1 MAKQSAKVAI
11 KPAEVRLEGDFW
23 QVVLGASWMWTLFQV
38 LLRLLSWRGERRR
51 RRRLENR
58 ALRRHL

>member
-1 MAKQSAKVAI
+1 MAKRPVEVRV
-11 KPAEVRLEGDFW
+11 KPAEIRLEGDFW
-23 QVVLGASWMWTLFQV
+23 QVVLGASWIWTTFQV
-38 LLRLLSWRGERRR
+38 LLRLLSWHGERRR